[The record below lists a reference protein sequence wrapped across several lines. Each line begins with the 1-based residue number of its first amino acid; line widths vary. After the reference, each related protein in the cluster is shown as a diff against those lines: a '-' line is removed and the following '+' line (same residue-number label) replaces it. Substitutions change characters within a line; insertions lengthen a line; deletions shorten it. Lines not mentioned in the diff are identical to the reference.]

1 VIAIFGRPKDVEGE
15 CNARLS
21 IGDDHGDN
29 SATIRCQLPPGHDG
43 PHKECYN
50 AGYHGDVNNVTITW
64 DKDTREQIGVAVGKG
79 EEFPVF
85 DND

>member
-1 VIAIFGRPKDVEGE
+1 MFGRPKDVKGE

-21 IGDDHGDN
+21 IADDMGDN
-29 SATIRCQLPPGHDG
+29 SATIRCKLQPGHDG

-64 DKDTREQIGVAVGKG
+64 DKDSREQVGVAVGDG
-79 EEFPVF
+79 EEVPVF
-85 DND
+85 DDD